1 MSAPGSPVPVAAA
14 EPPALAVCTAAV
26 SFEAACHLPLRPAGH
41 RTRRMHGHSYR
52 AHVRAVLTDGWA
64 PFPGCEEDTLHDALA
79 AAVAPL
85 DYALLN
91 DHLAVPTDE
100 HVARWVRRALAEGQG
115 VPAITQVGVQSTAHA
130 GAELDAQD
138 HAHLWRRYRFEAA
151 HWLPNVPAG
160 HPCGRL
166 HGHGFEVVLHA
177 TQAPGAHDPG
187 ADHDHL
193 DACWAPLHAQ
203 LHLGCLNDLP
213 GLENPTAELLTR
225 WIWDRLKPVVPGLS
239 WVSCHETG
247 SSGAHYDGARYRI
260 WKALSFDSALRLAHA
275 PATDARR
282 RVHGHTFTL
291 RLHLAA
297 PLDEVLGWTVDFGD
311 VKQLFAPVLARLDH
325 HPLHELP
332 DGAGDDLASLARWI
346 RAQAAP
352 LLPALERIDL
362 EAHPGCGVLLAWGA
376 GAPALPV

>member
-1 MSAPGSPVPVAAA
+1 
-14 EPPALAVCTAAV
+14 
-26 SFEAACHLPLRPAGH
+26 
-41 RTRRMHGHSYR
+41 
-52 AHVRAVLTDGWA
+52 
-64 PFPGCEEDTLHDALA
+64 
-79 AAVAPL
+79 
-85 DYALLN
+85 
-91 DHLAVPTDE
+91 
-100 HVARWVRRALAEGQG
+100 
-115 VPAITQVGVQSTAHA
+115 
-130 GAELDAQD
+130 
-138 HAHLWRRYRFEAA
+138 
-151 HWLPNVPAG
+151 
-160 HPCGRL
+160 
-166 HGHGFEVVLHA
+166 
-177 TQAPGAHDPG
+177 
-187 ADHDHL
+187 
-193 DACWAPLHAQ
+193 
-203 LHLGCLNDLP
+203 
-213 GLENPTAELLTR
+213 
-225 WIWDRLKPVVPGLS
+225 
-239 WVSCHETG
+239 VSCHETG